1 MIVKKYDYVAPM
13 VEIMNARVEKG
24 FLGASDGQPVPG
36 VDGDFTSRTS
46 TGEGLGDGGTVGN
59 EIFT

>member
-1 MIVKKYDYVAPM
+1 MIAKKYDYVAPM

-24 FLGASDGQPVPG
+24 FLGASDSQPTPG

-46 TGEGLGDGGTVGN
+46 TGERLGNGGTMGN

>member
-1 MIVKKYDYVAPM
+1 M

-46 TGEGLGDGGTVGN
+46 TGEGLGNGGTVGN